1 MTDFHLAQMNV
12 ARLRAPL
19 DDPSIAGFAAGLDLM
34 NALADRSPGFVWR
47 MTEEDVDGFPAPDRG
62 DPAVIATMS
71 VWESL
76 EHLRA
81 YVYQSAHLDYL
92 RQRRDWFVPGGSSLV
107 LWWVEAG
114 HIPGVPEGLERL
126 RRVTTEGPG
135 PEAFTFRK
143 PFPAPGPGAT
153 RPRGERPEPLPARPA

>member
-19 DDPSIAGFAAGLDLM
+19 EDPSVAEFVAGVDLM
-34 NALADRSPGFVWR
+34 NELADHSPGFVWR
-47 MTEEDVDGFPAPDRG
+47 LREEDVDEATLPGPR

-92 RQRRDWFVPGGSSLV
+92 RRRRDWFVPGGSALV

-114 HIPGVPEGLERL
+114 HIPSLREGLKRIHRL
-126 RRVTTEGPG
+126 STEGPG
-135 PEAFTFRK
+135 PEAFTFRQTFS
-143 PFPAPGPGAT
+143 PRPPAD
-153 RPRGERPEPLPARPA
+153 RQELLPARPA